1 MVTMDEGA
9 SMIGELALVQYDSPI
24 NNQNILYYETL
35 FDENASCHI
44 ALGRGFRDAV
54 EGFEN
59 LEDKD
64 FDEMGLNDS
73 MIHVDFMIG
82 SEDMEITGYTK
93 DGKAVKIF
101 ENGNFVI

>member
-44 ALGRGFRDAV
+44 ALGKGFKDCVRGY
-54 EGFEN
+54 EN
-59 LEDKD
+59 LSDKD
-64 FDEMGLNDS
+64 FEEMGLNDS

-82 SEDMEITGYTK
+82 SADMSIIGYTA
-93 DGKAVKIF
+93 DGSAVKIF